1 MGKYQILCRRRGDP
15 SLLLSLKTQG
25 GVEKWL
31 FTPVY
36 WYDVRNYGDKATA
49 ACCPSAEDC
58 PVPWW
63 QVREEWHQK
72 LYFQYFLKMYEK
84 KSRIWDQNAE
94 VSVKGSRSLCWNQS
108 QMFVGEHGL
117 GWRFH
122 ISLSKVGLT
131 QRWLPV
137 GACGS
142 VWQGLLVVLLSGVAA
157 AEGMTLLMEYRE
169 KWAGE

>member
-1 MGKYQILCRRRGDP
+1 MRLLLYQWVNIRSWRRGDP
-15 SLLLSLKTQG
+15 RLLLSLKTQG

-36 WYDVRNYGDKATA
+36 WYDVKITVTKPQQHVAFLQRTSLSPGERCRKDGTR
-49 ACCPSAEDC
+49 S
-58 PVPWW
+58 
-63 QVREEWHQK
+63 
-72 LYFQYFLKMYEK
+72 YFFNISLKCMK
-84 KSRIWDQNAE
+84 NSRIWDQNAE
-94 VSVKGSRSLCWNQS
+94 VSVKGSRYLCWNQS

-117 GWRFH
+117 GWCFR

-142 VWQGLLVVLLSGVAA
+142 LW
-157 AEGMTLLMEYRE
+157 
-169 KWAGE
+169 